1 MYLDKA
7 FNVKE
12 IVQHFACMYPGC
24 MKPLLTSTTP
34 CKCSGMFCDVHA
46 HPLRHPCRD
55 TELRLKGAMTL
66 PEANLFVRL
75 VCNKNGF
82 QRRGTS

>member
-1 MYLDKA
+1 MALVKCLQVLCERGYLLAAKMYLDKA

-34 CKCSGMFCDVHA
+34 CKCSGEIDYRYTARC
-46 HPLRHPCRD
+46 
-55 TELRLKGAMTL
+55 
-66 PEANLFVRL
+66 L
-75 VCNKNGF
+75 V
-82 QRRGTS
+82 